1 MSTLSEYMARNVPR
15 GKERGKSRV
24 RSTSRGPVVVLKG
37 WRKGMNK
44 VHVTLLLRENGVP
57 LSEAYDATN
66 SILRGE
72 WASVRLREGSDVA
85 EICRELDRLG
95 VVL

>member
-1 MSTLSEYMARNVPR
+1 M
-15 GKERGKSRV
+15 
-24 RSTSRGPVVVLKG
+24 
-37 WRKGMNK
+37 
-44 VHVTLLLRENGVP
+44 LLRENGMP